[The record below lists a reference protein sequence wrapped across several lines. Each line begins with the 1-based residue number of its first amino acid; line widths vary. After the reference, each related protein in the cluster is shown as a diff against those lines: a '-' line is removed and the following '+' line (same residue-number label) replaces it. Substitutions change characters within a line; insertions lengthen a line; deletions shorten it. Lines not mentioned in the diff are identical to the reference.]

1 MGDESGKVAVFT
13 HCRHPLQVRDWR
25 LLRRQSVQLFPA
37 ALTRSKSEGSRM
49 LELLRSEVEE
59 LEEVK
64 GKILDKEDGTRK
76 RRMVRPDTL

>member
-1 MGDESGKVAVFT
+1 MFQEIEKAIIGIPDWDEDPESAEMVSK
-13 HCRHPLQVRDWR
+13 R
-25 LLRRQSVQLFPA
+25 PA

-64 GKILDKEDGTRK
+64 GQILDKEDGTRK